1 MYNLVEYSNN
11 YSKAGSLWQ
20 YYRDEPNHKITE
32 SESFKSK
39 TETTE
44 KTPDNRYRK
53 NVAIVVQLKYLNNFW
68 KSLEMPLIN
77 CETILNLTWSEKYVI
92 SSAVRNVQ
100 IKITDATLCVSV
112 VTLSTEYNG
121 KLLKQLKFGFK
132 NKINWNK

>member
-44 KTPDNRYRK
+44 KTPDNRNRK

-100 IKITDATLCVSV
+100 IKITDAALCVSV